1 MVEFI
6 NVCKKYGKNNLF
18 DNINFKISDNSFAFI
33 MGANG
38 EGKTTL
44 FKCLLNL
51 EKFQGNILFDGDKF
65 PKIIKNIFAIYDDVP
80 FYMNLTGFQNIKL
93 ISYKKIYPEYI
104 EKNLK
109 SLLSIDKLNK
119 KVSTYS
125 YGEKKKLAI
134 LIAILLKPKYL
145 IIDELSNGLDFET
158 ISWLRENIK
167 TIFNKSTI
175 IATGHQFE
183 FYEDII
189 DELFIIKDKKIVLL
203 EDRMEGLGNVY
214 KKFISKNA

>member
-1 MVEFI
+1 MIEFI
-6 NVCKKYGKNNLF
+6 NVYKKYGKNNLF
-18 DNINFKISDNSFAFI
+18 DNVNFKISNNSFAFI

-51 EKFQGNILFDGDKF
+51 ERFQGNILFDGKKF
-65 PKIIKNIFAIYDDVP
+65 NKVIKNIFAIYDDVP

-93 ISYKKIYPEYI
+93 ISYKKFSLEYI
-104 EKNLK
+104 ERNLK
-109 SLLSIDKLNK
+109 TLLSIDKLNK

-134 LIAILLKPKYL
+134 IIAILLKPKYL

-158 ISWLRENIK
+158 ISWLKENIK
-167 TIFNKSTI
+167 SIFNKSTI

-189 DELFIIKDKKIVLL
+189 DELFIIKNKKIILL
-203 EDRMEGLGNVY
+203 EDRVEGLSNVY

>member
-1 MVEFI
+1 MIEFI
-6 NVCKKYGKNNLF
+6 NVYKKYGKNNLF
-18 DNINFKISDNSFAFI
+18 DNVNFKISNNSFAFI

-51 EKFQGNILFDGDKF
+51 ERFQGNILFDGKKF
-65 PKIIKNIFAIYDDVP
+65 NKVIKNIFAIYDDVP

-93 ISYKKIYPEYI
+93 ISYKKFSLEYI
-104 EKNLK
+104 ERNLK
-109 SLLSIDKLNK
+109 TLLSIDKLNK

-134 LIAILLKPKYL
+134 IIAILLKPKYL

-158 ISWLRENIK
+158 ISWLKENIK
-167 TIFNKSTI
+167 SIFNQSTI

-189 DELFIIKDKKIVLL
+189 DELFIIKNKKIILL
-203 EDRMEGLGNVY
+203 EDRVGGLGNVY